1 MVFCGYLEIGLVK
14 ILIKP
19 NFHVK
24 SLLQVYP
31 DSPESFPD

>member
-19 NFHVK
+19 NVK